1 MYIAE
6 IQIVMLKFS
15 YIIIICAISIFM
27 MVKTKTISN
36 NFISIKVRQN
46 ISNVDINGN
55 IVSIIVDLD
64 PTDVS
69 NVTDTKGNAPV
80 VNYLGNLVLN
90 NRKSGQ
96 SFDIDEY
103 SIGRNGVI
111 KDITGS
117 DIIINKHSIDKYVKN
132 DDKIVLQEVSVVSNN
147 GTSTTQKININIRDI
162 SLVVPKVTIND
173 DGTIVVERTPGSN
186 LSLQD
191 EYDYIYYYD
200 IKKSIDGKTIRV
212 KIVPR
217 RLFCMKNPKSKYC
230 STFKNSFCTESE
242 NSVNSSLC
250 TDSDFSAI
258 Y

>member
-15 YIIIICAISIFM
+15 YIIIICVISIFM
-27 MVKTKTISN
+27 MLKTKTISN
-36 NFISIKVRQN
+36 NFISIKVRQD
-46 ISNVDINGN
+46 ISNVDRNGN

-117 DIIINKHSIDKYVKN
+117 DIIVNKHTTLFFISKKN
-132 DDKIVLQEVSVVSNN
+132 KFVFFLDITSN
-147 GTSTTQKININIRDI
+147 
-162 SLVVPKVTIND
+162 
-173 DGTIVVERTPGSN
+173 
-186 LSLQD
+186 
-191 EYDYIYYYD
+191 
-200 IKKSIDGKTIRV
+200 
-212 KIVPR
+212 
-217 RLFCMKNPKSKYC
+217 
-230 STFKNSFCTESE
+230 
-242 NSVNSSLC
+242 
-250 TDSDFSAI
+250 
-258 Y
+258 